1 MHTYYTKMNPSTRKP
16 ELSASS
22 VEGIVKDSEVLA

>member
-1 MHTYYTKMNPSTRKP
+1 MYIYYPEIIQSTRKP

-22 VEGIVKDSEVLA
+22 VEDIVKDSEVLA